1 MLPLTTLVQEVNP
14 QVQTK
19 RLIKRLSAFARE
31 KNLSE
36 LSINSHI
43 VWVLRFLKFHNG
55 QHPANLSQS
64 DLELFISSLA
74 IEHHYNQQIQ
84 SNAARTLM
92 FLYRDFLRIK
102 IDDLQFMQI
111 KKRRGYIDRFGKQT
125 CGSVIKHLQGSSRL
139 MAELAVYCRLKLS
152 QVVNLKLTD
161 IDIKNNHINVKDVTN
176 NIKFTAKIPIQ
187 LILDLRIQIMR
198 ARQLVQIKSRQ
209 FSNCYQK
216 DVSQL
221 SNKARLPTD
230 DIQDEYLFPL
240 ANTANP
246 QISSEKMQLILLK
259 SDLKVAISRY
269 FRLSCDLP
277 NRNLTKLKPIQMS
290 ARLSHRDINAYDQ
303 KNAVFNITEQ
313 KQIPS
318 KPSNESPKCAFDFRE
333 STKQALELGAA

>member
-19 RLIKRLSAFARE
+19 LLIKRLSAFARE

-36 LSINSHI
+36 LSINNHV

-74 IEHHYNQQIQ
+74 IEQHYNQQIQ
-84 SNAARTLM
+84 SNAVRTLM
-92 FLYRDFLRIK
+92 FLYRDFLQIK
-102 IDDLQFMQI
+102 MSDLQFMRN
-111 KKRRGYIDRFGKQT
+111 KTRRGYIDRFGEKS
-125 CGSVIKHLQGSSRL
+125 CAAVIKYLQGSSRL

-161 IDIKNNHINVKDVTN
+161 IDLRNNHINVKDVAN
-176 NIKFTAKIPIQ
+176 NIEFTAKIPIQ

-198 ARQLVQIKSRQ
+198 ARQLVQIKNRQ
-209 FSNCYQK
+209 FSNGYQK
-216 DVSQL
+216 DVSKL
-221 SNKARLPTD
+221 SDKARLPTS

-246 QISSEKMQLILLK
+246 QISSKKMQLILLK

-269 FRLSCDLP
+269 FRLSRGLP
-277 NRNLTKLKPIQMS
+277 NQRLTKIKPIQIS
-290 ARLSHRDINAYDQ
+290 ARLTHRDINVYDQ
-303 KNAVFNITEQ
+303 KGTVFNRTDH
-313 KQIPS
+313 KQVSS
-318 KPSNESPKCAFDFRE
+318 KPSSENPQCTFDFGA
-333 STKQALELGAA
+333 STRQAIELGAA